1 MKSII
6 YECFALYNNDNHSAI
21 CEGQLYVKVAVLLTC
36 GKHAHDRI
44 ISLKGEEVWDNK
56 TSVTPP
62 LFIEVIVPSQKS
74 GRSKIC

>member
-1 MKSII
+1 M
-6 YECFALYNNDNHSAI
+6 
-21 CEGQLYVKVAVLLTC
+21 KVAVLLTC

-44 ISLKGEEVWDNK
+44 ILLKGEEVWDNK